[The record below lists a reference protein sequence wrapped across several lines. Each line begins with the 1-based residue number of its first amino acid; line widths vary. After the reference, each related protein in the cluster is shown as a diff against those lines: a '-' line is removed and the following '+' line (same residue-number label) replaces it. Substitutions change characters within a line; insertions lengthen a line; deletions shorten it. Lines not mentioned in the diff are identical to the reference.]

1 MGNLPEDATWAVT
14 EFAEAELGDLR
25 RTQRVVELATVLAQ
39 RPGASLPEAC
49 GDRATLKAAYRFF
62 NNGAIDPQNLLDSHV
77 DATLAR
83 LATVPL
89 VLAVQDT
96 TELDWTAHPAT
107 TGLGPLGHPA
117 HRGLHVH
124 TTLALTPERV
134 PLGLLAQQV
143 WARDPNDVGK
153 RATRKQRPIAEKESQ
168 KWLTSVEAVLAA
180 RVECPQTRFVSVGD
194 READVYD
201 LFAMERPAGV
211 DLLIRAAWN
220 RCVTQ
225 PAHYVWATVAARPIE
240 ATYTVQVPR
249 RGTQPPRT
257 ATLVVRWC
265 PLTLCPP
272 GHRTRE
278 RLSPVPLWA
287 VQALEE
293 APPAGTAPI
302 EWLLLTTCA
311 VHTTAEALTRVDW
324 YACRWGVEVWHRILK
339 SGCRIEARQLETAER
354 LQRCLPL
361 YSVIAWRIF
370 YATMLSRAVPDVPC
384 TVLLAL
390 EEWQALY
397 CAIHRTPTP
406 PETPPP
412 LRQAVHWIA
421 QLGGFLARRGDGEPG
436 ATVVWKGLQ
445 HLADLTTMYCIMR
458 PAVPKR
464 KKYG

>member
-1 MGNLPEDATWAVT
+1 MGSLSDDATWAVT

-62 NNGAIDPQNLLDSHV
+62 DNTAIDPQNLLDSHV
-77 DATLAR
+77 DATLTR
-83 LATVPL
+83 LAPVPL

-124 TTLALTPERV
+124 TTLAFTPERV

-143 WARDPNDVGK
+143 WARAPHDVGK
-153 RATRKQRPIAEKESQ
+153 RATRKQRPIAEKESR
-168 KWLTSVEAVLAA
+168 KWLTSLEAVLAA
-180 RVECPQTRFVSVGD
+180 RVECPQTRLVSVGD

-211 DLLIRAAWN
+211 DLLIRAAWD

-225 PAHYVWATVAARPIE
+225 LEHYVWATVAARPVE

-249 RGTQPPRT
+249 RGAQPPRT
-257 ATLVVRWC
+257 ATLAVRWC

-272 GHRTRE
+272 RHRKRE
-278 RLSPVPLWA
+278 RLPTVPLWA

-293 APPAGTAPI
+293 TPPAGTDPI
-302 EWLLLTTCA
+302 EWLLLTTWA

-370 YATMLSRAVPDVPC
+370 SATMLSRAVPAIPC
-384 TVLLAL
+384 TALLDL

-406 PETPPP
+406 PTIPPP

-421 QLGGFLARRGDGEPG
+421 QLGGFLARRRDGEPG
-436 ATVVWKGLQ
+436 ATVLWKGFQ
-445 HLADLTTMYCIMR
+445 HLTDLTSMYCIMR
-458 PAVPKR
+458 PVAPKR

>member
-1 MGNLPEDATWAVT
+1 MGSLSDDATWAVT

-62 NNGAIDPQNLLDSHV
+62 DNTAIDPQNLLDSHV
-77 DATLAR
+77 DATLTR
-83 LATVPL
+83 LAPVPL
-89 VLAVQDT
+89 GLAVQDT

-124 TTLALTPERV
+124 TTLAFTPERV

-143 WARDPNDVGK
+143 WARAPHDVGK
-153 RATRKQRPIAEKESQ
+153 RATRKQRPIAEKESR
-168 KWLTSVEAVLAA
+168 KWLTSLEAVLAA
-180 RVECPQTRFVSVGD
+180 RVECPQTRLVSVGD

-211 DLLIRAAWN
+211 DLLIRAAWD

-225 PAHYVWATVAARPIE
+225 LEHYVWATVAARPVE

-249 RGTQPPRT
+249 RGAQPPRT
-257 ATLVVRWC
+257 ATLAVRWC

-272 GHRTRE
+272 RHRKRE
-278 RLSPVPLWA
+278 RLPTVPLWA

-293 APPAGTAPI
+293 TPPAGTDPI
-302 EWLLLTTCA
+302 EWLLLTTWA

-339 SGCRIEARQLETAER
+339 VAVDRRPPVGDR
-354 LQRCLPL
+354 
-361 YSVIAWRIF
+361 
-370 YATMLSRAVPDVPC
+370 RA
-384 TVLLAL
+384 A
-390 EEWQALY
+390 
-397 CAIHRTPTP
+397 
-406 PETPPP
+406 
-412 LRQAVHWIA
+412 
-421 QLGGFLARRGDGEPG
+421 
-436 ATVVWKGLQ
+436 
-445 HLADLTTMYCIMR
+445 
-458 PAVPKR
+458 PAVSATL
-464 KKYG
+464 

>member
-1 MGNLPEDATWAVT
+1 MSTLPDDATWAVT

-25 RTQRVVELATVLAQ
+25 RTQRVVELVTVLAQ

-62 NNGAIDPQNLLDSHV
+62 DNAAIDPPTLLDSHV

-96 TELDWTAHPAT
+96 TELDWTAHQAT

-124 TTLALTPERV
+124 TTLAFTPERV

-180 RVECPQTRFVSVGD
+180 RVACPQTRFVSVGD

-201 LFAMERPAGV
+201 LFAMERPTGV

-225 PAHYVWATVAARPIE
+225 PEHYVWATVAARPIE
-240 ATYTVQVPR
+240 ATSTVQVPR
-249 RGTQPPRT
+249 RGAQPPRT
-257 ATLVVRWC
+257 ALLVVRWC
-265 PLTLCPP
+265 PLSLCPP
-272 GHRTRE
+272 GHRKRE
-278 RLSPVPLWA
+278 RLPTVPLWA

-293 APPAGTAPI
+293 VPPAGTAPI

-384 TVLLAL
+384 TALLEL

-412 LRQAVHWIA
+412 LRQAVRWIA

-436 ATVVWKGLQ
+436 ATVLWKGFQ

-458 PAVPKR
+458 PDAPKR